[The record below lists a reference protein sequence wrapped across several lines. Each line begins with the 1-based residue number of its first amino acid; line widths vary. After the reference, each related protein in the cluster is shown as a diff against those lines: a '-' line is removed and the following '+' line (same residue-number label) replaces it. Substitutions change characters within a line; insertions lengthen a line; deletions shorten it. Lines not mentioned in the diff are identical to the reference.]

1 MTCEI
6 QMEGGSEEQNGR
18 DGGQLVTVIAM
29 FWCSGARVHSSK
41 DIQKKP
47 RSSQN
52 VTSDEALTDPPPD
65 SKQLPQQV

>member
-1 MTCEI
+1 MYGYVLDNTVILTWEDPVLFHDRRTFPMTREI

-41 DIQKKP
+41 DI
-47 RSSQN
+47 
-52 VTSDEALTDPPPD
+52 
-65 SKQLPQQV
+65 